1 MIMGKIIQDIGKK
14 INNNHDEI
22 YIHIEGDRA
31 LIIDIEST
39 KIIEY
44 EDDEGFNQYAEPVY
58 LKNELDILYDLI
70 KADLIEKVEG

>member
-1 MIMGKIIQDIGKK
+1 MGKYTDKK
-14 INNNHDEI
+14 INNKHDEI
-22 YIHIEGDRA
+22 YIHIEGDRE

-44 EDDEGFNQYAEPVY
+44 EDDEGFNQYAESVY

-70 KADLIEKVEG
+70 KADLVEKVEG

>member
-14 INNNHDEI
+14 INNKHDEI

>member
-1 MIMGKIIQDIGKK
+1 MKK
-14 INNNHDEI
+14 INNKHDEI
-22 YIHIEGDRA
+22 YINIEGDRE